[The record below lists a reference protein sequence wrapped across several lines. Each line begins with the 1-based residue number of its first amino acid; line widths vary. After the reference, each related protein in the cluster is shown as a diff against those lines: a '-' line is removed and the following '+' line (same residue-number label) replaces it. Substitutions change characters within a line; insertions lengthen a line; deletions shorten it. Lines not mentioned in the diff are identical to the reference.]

1 MEHVYP
7 TIRKTFFVLSLLTA
21 LTTASRAQNPT
32 TVFNSDECNVVE
44 DFNTDNG
51 GFKSPSIYANAND
64 LSFYYYSVEG
74 YWAESGSES
83 QKEASI
89 ISGVYLN
96 NFSGS
101 VTVGFKYKAPKNSD
115 YRIRVISVNCSCVGG
130 LDIIATTAVGTDW
143 TELPEEEG
151 RVCVRLVDADIQQG
165 QHLRYEI
172 TIRSKSPKEIIF
184 DDFSLGEVVAAPLPV
199 TFRGIVARSEN
210 STVSIQW
217 DVADEIDVKG
227 YQVERSSN
235 GMQFEAIGFVEAHG
249 KPFYSYTDA
258 QAGNGSVF
266 YRVKSVDIDGKFKY
280 SSIVRVSNKRTTT
293 LKAFPVPAQNEVT
306 LQHERIT
313 APTTISL
320 TTADGRTIRQI
331 RAATGAYQT
340 PVSLAGL
347 QPGLYLLR
355 LEDGQGG
362 AETIKLLKQ

>member
-7 TIRKTFFVLSLLTA
+7 RIRKTFVLASLLTA
-21 LTTASRAQNPT
+21 LTVTTQAQNPT
-32 TVFNSDECNVVE
+32 TVFNSEECNVVE

-51 GFKSPSIYANAND
+51 GFKSPSIYSNAND
-64 LSFYYYSVEG
+64 LSFYYYSAEG
-74 YWAESGSES
+74 YWLESENQS

-96 NFSGS
+96 SFSGS
-101 VTVGFKYKAPKNSD
+101 VTVGFKYKASKNSD

-143 TELPEEEG
+143 TPLPEEEG
-151 RVCVRLVDADIQQG
+151 RVCVRLVDADIQPG

-172 TIRSKSPKEIIF
+172 TIRSRSPRDIIF
-184 DDFSLGEVVAAPLPV
+184 DDFSLGEIAAAPLPV
-199 TFRGIVARSEN
+199 TFKGIVARSQN
-210 STVSIQW
+210 SLVTVQW

-227 YQVERSSN
+227 YQVERSTN
-235 GMQFEAIGFVEAHG
+235 GLQFEAIGFVDAHG

-258 QAGNGSVF
+258 QAGNGTVF
-266 YRVKSVDIDGKFKY
+266 YRVKSVDIDGSFKY
-280 SSIVRVSNKRTTT
+280 SSIVRVSNKRSTT
-293 LKAFPVPAQNEVT
+293 LKLFPVPAQNEVT
-306 LQHERIT
+306 LQHERIMGNT
-313 APTTISL
+313 VITL
-320 TTADGRTIRQI
+320 TTADGRAIKQI
-331 RAATGAYQT
+331 RATSGTYLT

-362 AETIKLLKQ
+362 RETIKLIKQ

>member
-7 TIRKTFFVLSLLTA
+7 RIRKTFVLAFLLTA
-21 LTTASRAQNPT
+21 LTTATQAQSPT

-51 GFKSPSIYANAND
+51 GFKSPSIYSNAND

-74 YWAESGSES
+74 YWAEGVNQS
-83 QKEASI
+83 QKEASL

-96 NFSGS
+96 NFTGS
-101 VTVGFKYKAPKNSD
+101 VTVGFKYKAPKNSE
-115 YRIRVISVNCSCVGG
+115 YRIRVISVNCACVGG
-130 LDIIATTAVGTDW
+130 LDIIATTAVGTNW
-143 TELPEEEG
+143 TPLPEEEG
-151 RVCVRLVDADIQQG
+151 RVCVRMVDADIQQG

-172 TIRSKSPKEIIF
+172 TVRSRSPKEIVF
-184 DDFSLGEVVAAPLPV
+184 DDFSLGEVAAAPLPV

-210 STVSIQW
+210 SQVTVQW

-227 YQVERSSN
+227 YQVERSTN
-235 GMQFEAIGFVEAHG
+235 GMKFEAIGFVDAHG
-249 KPFYSYTDA
+249 KPYYSYTDA
-258 QAGNGSVF
+258 QAANGSVY

-280 SSIVRVSNKRTTT
+280 SNIVRVSNKRATT
-293 LKAFPVPAQNEVT
+293 LKLFPVPAQNEVT

-313 APTTISL
+313 ANSIITL
-320 TTADGRTIRQI
+320 TTADGRTVKQI
-331 RAATGAYQT
+331 RATTGAYQT

-355 LEDGQGG
+355 VENGQGE
-362 AETIKLLKQ
+362 AETIKLIKQ

>member
-7 TIRKTFFVLSLLTA
+7 RIRKTFVLASLLTA
-21 LTTASRAQNPT
+21 LTTTTQAQNPT
-32 TVFNSDECNVVE
+32 TVFDSEECNVVE

-51 GFKSPSIYANAND
+51 GFKSPSIYSNAND

-74 YWAESGSES
+74 YWAESVNQS

-101 VTVGFKYKAPKNSD
+101 VTVGFKYKAPKNSE
-115 YRIRVISVNCSCVGG
+115 YRIRVISVNCACVGG

-143 TELPEEEG
+143 TPLPEEEG
-151 RVCVRLVDADIQQG
+151 RVCVRLVDADIQPG

-172 TIRSKSPKEIIF
+172 TIRSRSPKEIIF
-184 DDFSLGEVVAAPLPV
+184 DDFSLAEIAAAPLPV
-199 TFRGIVARSEN
+199 TFKGIVARSEN
-210 STVSIQW
+210 SMVTVQW
-217 DVADEIDVKG
+217 DVADEIDVRG
-227 YQVERSSN
+227 YQVERSTN
-235 GMQFEAIGFVEAHG
+235 GMQFESIGFVDAHG
-249 KPFYSYTDA
+249 KPYYSYTDA

-280 SSIVRVSNKRTTT
+280 SNIVRVSNKRATT

-306 LQHERIT
+306 LQHERISGNS
-313 APTTISL
+313 TITL
-320 TTADGRTIRQI
+320 TTADGRTMRQI
-331 RAATGAYQT
+331 RAAAGAYQT
-340 PVSLAGL
+340 PVSLVGL

-362 AETIKLLKQ
+362 AETIKFLKQ